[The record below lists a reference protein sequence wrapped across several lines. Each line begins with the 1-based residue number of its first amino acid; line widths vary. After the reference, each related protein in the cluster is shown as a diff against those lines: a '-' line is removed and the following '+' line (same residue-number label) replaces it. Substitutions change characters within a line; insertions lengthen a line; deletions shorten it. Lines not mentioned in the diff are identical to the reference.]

1 MSAASAASAAK
12 PKRPLVFWLSLG
24 LLLFATPIFIVGL
37 GAASMFRLSREAAL
51 LRQEVVAATNADWH
65 AKVQVSVGWGTLAA
79 ARTVLRF
86 SEHEHL
92 NNARLALS
100 AVRRA
105 SVGVYERNGRR
116 RDWSREQLL
125 ARADARMR
133 DRGWSRVVGVT
144 EPGDEAVLVYANDD
158 VSRDGQLD
166 LCLAVVHDDE
176 MVVIATRIDAN
187 KFVELAQR
195 HMRDRDFRRQLKQ
208 LKI

>member
-1 MSAASAASAAK
+1 MSAASAAK
-12 PKRPLVFWLSLG
+12 PKRPLVFWLSLC
-24 LLLFATPIFIVGL
+24 LVLFATPIFVVGL
-37 GAASMFRLSREAAL
+37 GAVSMFRLSREAAL

-65 AKVQVSVGWGTLAA
+65 AKVQVSVGWGTLTA

-86 SEHEHL
+86 IEHEHL
-92 NNARLALS
+92 DNARLALS

-105 SVGVYERNGRR
+105 SVGVYERLGRR
-116 RDWSREQLL
+116 CDWSREQLL

-158 VSRDGQLD
+158 IGRDGQLD

-187 KFVELAQR
+187 KFVELAHR
-195 HMRDRDFRRQLKQ
+195 HMPDRDFRRQLKQ